1 MFSDKIFFKKKMTP
15 SIFDT
20 DLCCRYVTSRGFNHV
35 VAFIKC
41 YILLRMQLIFY
52 TNNTEAAR
60 NAQNLGGKHRLSS
73 EILCPIVNSPIFL
86 CDRIATCSRLSN
98 ECRATGWMNLRRVRE
113 YLFICQ
119 VMLARPILPTLP
131 RYVYGSVI

>member
-1 MFSDKIFFKKKMTP
+1 MAKNFFSDKIFFAKNLTP

-20 DLCCRYVTSRGFNHV
+20 DLCCRYVTSSGFHHV

-60 NAQNLGGKHRLSS
+60 NTQNLGGKHRLSS
-73 EILCPIVNSPIFL
+73 EILVKL
-86 CDRIATCSRLSN
+86 TTRI
-98 ECRATGWMNLRRVRE
+98 
-113 YLFICQ
+113 
-119 VMLARPILPTLP
+119 
-131 RYVYGSVI
+131 